1 MIAAASTPA
10 FVWYLMRGSGLVA
23 LVLLSVTV
31 ALGVVGVKRW
41 GSSRWPRLVT
51 AGLHRN
57 VSLLAVCFLAVH
69 IITAVVDNWI
79 GLRWFGVVIPF
90 QSTYRPIWVG
100 MGALSLDLLVAV
112 MATSLLRRHFSRRAW
127 RLVHWT
133 TWVLW
138 PLALVHALG
147 SGTDIGSA
155 WGLGVVVTCV
165 AMVVIA
171 LVWRI
176 RPSPVRAGSPARS
189 SHAVSDSD
197 AAAPVGGALA
207 VGGARARVETA
218 AARKTT
224 TADDAAAARKAAVAP
239 EAVAG
244 GRR

>member
-1 MIAAASTPA
+1 MIAAAGTPA

-41 GSSRWPRLVT
+41 GSTRWPRIVT

-79 GLRWFGVVIPF
+79 GLRWFGVVVPF

-100 MGALSLDLLVAV
+100 MGALTLDLLIAV
-112 MATSLLRRHFSRRAW
+112 MATSLLHRHIS

-147 SGTDIGSA
+147 SGTDIGSGWA
-155 WGLGVVVTCV
+155 LGIVVTCV
-165 AMVVIA
+165 AMVLIA
-171 LVWRI
+171 LVWRV
-176 RPSPVRAGSPARS
+176 RPAAARAGSPARS
-189 SHAVSDSD
+189 RLT
-197 AAAPVGGALA
+197 APGS
-207 VGGARARVETA
+207 
-218 AARKTT
+218 
-224 TADDAAAARKAAVAP
+224 AP
-239 EAVAG
+239 PSPPRNG
-244 GRR
+244 WPSR